1 MDFFSLHQKDFT
13 NWRYLEAPGM
23 EVNDHDMYAAIM
35 AVNAA
40 NSSDYWLDGRTAR
53 GCRPHSQAAERS
65 EETEPPT
72 RRYGREMETGHRP
85 ICGQNHHR

>member
-40 NSSDYWLDGRTAR
+40 NSSDYWLDGRTAPR
-53 GCRPHSQAAERS
+53 M
-65 EETEPPT
+65 PPPLT
-72 RRYGREMETGHRP
+72 SSRKV
-85 ICGQNHHR
+85 